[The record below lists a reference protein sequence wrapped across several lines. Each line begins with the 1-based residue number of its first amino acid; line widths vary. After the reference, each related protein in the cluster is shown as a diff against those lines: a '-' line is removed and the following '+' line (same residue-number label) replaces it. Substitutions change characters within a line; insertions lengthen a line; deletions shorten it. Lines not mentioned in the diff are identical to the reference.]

1 MFKFCF
7 EMVLPNWRVPLLA
20 VSLTVVGALLA
31 TDVVWSQA
39 RIIHLKNPSFEGIPQ
54 QGMYARFNL
63 SGWIDCGFSQ
73 ETPPDVHGSNTN
85 YFDVNKKPFHGN
97 TFLGMVVRST
107 NTWER
112 VSQRLEAPLLKGQ
125 CYKFTIYLAR
135 ASRYVSGINE
145 DRLQRYRNRARLK
158 EVRRTFGRAE
168 YDFTNPVILR
178 IWGGNGYCVQ
188 KELLAESQPIINTDW
203 KKYEFYFK
211 PKFNHQYIELEA
223 FYELPLI
230 QFYNGNV
237 LLDNAS
243 DIVPVP
249 CPEEELLYTST
260 VKDPDYNEA
269 QQRYRQQREEKRR
282 AKTPSVAKTPPP
294 KPRKPKPK
302 PPANKKQDDPSAP
315 LAQTSPQEEPQNLRK
330 LRKKDLK
337 RGQRIRI
344 KRLFFKADSATIT
357 PESEAVLDDL
367 YHFLRNNPTVR
378 IEIGGHT
385 NGRPPHAYCDSLS
398 TARAKAVYDYLVR
411 RGIDPSRLSY
421 KGYGKRMPIAPNTTP
436 EGRRKNQRVEIKIID
451 L

>member
-1 MFKFCF
+1 MLKSCF
-7 EMVLPNWRVPLLA
+7 STVWLKGRVSSLVASLA
-20 VSLTVVGALLA
+20 VLSTWIMPVTL
-31 TDVVWSQA
+31 WSQA

-73 ETPPDVHGSNTN
+73 ETPPDVHGSNTRF
-85 YFDVNKKPFHGN
+85 FDVNKKPFHGN

-135 ASRYVSGINE
+135 ASRYISGINE
-145 DRLQRYRNRARLK
+145 DRLQRYRDKARLK
-158 EVRRTFGRAE
+158 EVRRKFGRAE

-188 KELLAESQPIINTDW
+188 KELLAESQPIINTEW

-249 CPEEELLYTST
+249 CPEEERLYTST

-282 AKTPSVAKTPPP
+282 AKTPSTAKAPSP
-294 KPRKPKPK
+294 KPRAAK
-302 PPANKKQDDPSAP
+302 PPAKEKPKAATPIVQAP
-315 LAQTSPQEEPQNLRK
+315 PQEEPQNLRK

-344 KRLFFKADSATIT
+344 KRLYFKADSATIT
-357 PESEAVLDDL
+357 PESESVLDDL

-398 TARAKAVYDYLVR
+398 TARAKAVYDYLVG